1 MERPHYHGHRQRL
14 RERFLKSGLAGFG
27 EHEVVEL
34 LLTLA
39 MPRADVKQ
47 TAKELLNRFGNVR
60 GVPDASLSELRSVAG
75 VGEVASIALQVIRAA
90 ATHYLQQSSEAREV
104 LHVLGWEWEMGLYDL
119 MVDAAKTKDVTGV
132 RPGGAVAMLD
142 LSPDEQTWL
151 DEYRRVLRERHAGVV
166 LRMVIYGSKARGDAH
181 ADSDLDV
188 LIIVR
193 NDAGAL
199 KRTLRD
205 IGYDLA
211 ATSWAVPS
219 ILAYTQDEWQH
230 RREKGFSFQRA
241 VERDAVAVL

>member
-1 MERPHYHGHRQRL
+1 
-14 RERFLKSGLAGFG
+14 
-27 EHEVVEL
+27 
-34 LLTLA
+34 
-39 MPRADVKQ
+39 
-47 TAKELLNRFGNVR
+47 
-60 GVPDASLSELRSVAG
+60 
-75 VGEVASIALQVIRAA
+75 
-90 ATHYLQQSSEAREV
+90 
-104 LHVLGWEWEMGLYDL
+104 
-119 MVDAAKTKDVTGV
+119 
-132 RPGGAVAMLD
+132 MLE

-151 DEYRRVLRERHAGVV
+151 DEYRQVLSKRHTGVV

-199 KRTLRD
+199 KRTLRE

-219 ILAYTQDEWQH
+219 ILAYTHDEWEH
-230 RREKGFSFQRA
+230 RKAKGFSFQRA